1 MIKVK
6 NLRKTFED
14 NITVLKDIN
23 LTIEKGDIYGLVGRS
38 GAGKSTLLRCING
51 LASYQDGSLTVN
63 NCEVKDLN
71 KNELREFR
79 KNIGMIFQHFSLLN
93 RKSVYDNVAL
103 PMRCANFS
111 KQDIDFRVKELLE
124 LVGLEDKINAKPRN
138 LSGGQKQ
145 RVAIARALTL
155 NPEILLCD
163 EATSALD
170 PKTTSSIL
178 DLLLEINKKI
188 GITIIIV
195 THEMAVV
202 RKICNKVSLI
212 EHGMIASQGPV
223 QFIFR
228 DEPPAL
234 KRLMGD
240 DDVVLPK
247 YGKNI
252 QVFRDITSSKDGNFF
267 ADMAINLNIV
277 FSIISGKIEQY
288 RERTIS
294 NFIINVSEDQFFKI
308 IKYLEQNNIYWK
320 EIDNIEIEV
329 L

>member
-14 NITVLKDIN
+14 GVTVLKDIN

-63 NCEVKDLN
+63 DCEINTLG
-71 KNELREFR
+71 KNDIREFR

-93 RKSVYDNVAL
+93 RKSVYDNIAL
-103 PMRCANFS
+103 PMRCSHYS
-111 KQDIDFRVKELLE
+111 KQDIDFKVKELLE
-124 LVGLEDKINAKPRN
+124 LVGLEDKLDAKPRS

-170 PKTTSSIL
+170 PKTTNSIL

-188 GITIIIV
+188 GITIVIV
-195 THEMAVV
+195 THEMDVV
-202 RKICNKVSLI
+202 RRVCNKVSLL
-212 EHGMIASQGPV
+212 ENGMIAAQGTV
-223 QFIFR
+223 TDIFKT
-228 DEPPAL
+228 EPPSL
-234 KRLMGD
+234 KRFIGND
-240 DDVVLPK
+240 AISLPK
-247 YGKNI
+247 NGVNLQISKEINSLEEGS
-252 QVFRDITSSKDGNFF
+252 FLSKMALDLDIP
-267 ADMAINLNIV
+267 
-277 FSIISGKIEQY
+277 FSIISGNIEQY
-288 RERTIS
+288 RETTLG
-294 NFIINVSEDQFFKI
+294 NFIINIEDFQYPQVKL
-308 IKYLEQNNIYWK
+308 YLDKKSVAWK
-320 EIDNIEIEV
+320 ELNSTEIEA

>member
-14 NITVLKDIN
+14 GVTVLKDIN

-63 NCEVKDLN
+63 DCEIHTIG
-71 KNELREFR
+71 KNDIREFR
-79 KNIGMIFQHFSLLN
+79 KNIGMIFQHFSLLD
-93 RKSVYDNVAL
+93 RKTVYDNIAL
-103 PMRCANFS
+103 PMRCSRYS
-111 KQDIDFRVKELLE
+111 KQDIDFKVKELLE
-124 LVGLEDKINAKPRN
+124 LVGLEDKIDAKPRS

-170 PKTTSSIL
+170 PKTTNSIL

-188 GITIIIV
+188 GITIVIV
-195 THEMAVV
+195 THEMDVV
-202 RKICNKVSLI
+202 RRVCNKVSLL
-212 EHGMIASQGPV
+212 ENGMIAVQGTV
-223 QFIFR
+223 TDIFKT
-228 DEPPAL
+228 EPPSL
-234 KRLMGD
+234 KRFIGND
-240 DDVVLPK
+240 AISLPK
-247 YGKNI
+247 NGVNLQISKEINSLEEGS
-252 QVFRDITSSKDGNFF
+252 FLSKMALDLDIP
-267 ADMAINLNIV
+267 
-277 FSIISGKIEQY
+277 FSIISGNIEQY
-288 RERTIS
+288 RETTLG
-294 NFIINVSEDQFFKI
+294 NFIINIEDFQYPQVKLYLDKKSVSWNE
-308 IKYLEQNNIYWK
+308 LNST
-320 EIDNIEIEV
+320 EIEA

>member
-63 NCEVKDLN
+63 NCEVKNLN

-138 LSGGQKQ
+138 LSGGQ
-145 RVAIARALTL
+145 
-155 NPEILLCD
+155 
-163 EATSALD
+163 
-170 PKTTSSIL
+170 
-178 DLLLEINKKI
+178 
-188 GITIIIV
+188 
-195 THEMAVV
+195 
-202 RKICNKVSLI
+202 
-212 EHGMIASQGPV
+212 
-223 QFIFR
+223 
-228 DEPPAL
+228 
-234 KRLMGD
+234 
-240 DDVVLPK
+240 
-247 YGKNI
+247 
-252 QVFRDITSSKDGNFF
+252 
-267 ADMAINLNIV
+267 
-277 FSIISGKIEQY
+277 
-288 RERTIS
+288 
-294 NFIINVSEDQFFKI
+294 
-308 IKYLEQNNIYWK
+308 
-320 EIDNIEIEV
+320 
-329 L
+329 